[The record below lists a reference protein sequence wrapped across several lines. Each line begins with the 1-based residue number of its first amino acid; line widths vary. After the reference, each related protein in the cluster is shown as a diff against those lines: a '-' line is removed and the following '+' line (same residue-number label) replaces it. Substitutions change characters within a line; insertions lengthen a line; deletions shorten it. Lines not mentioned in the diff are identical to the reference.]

1 MAERSAKVTKK
12 TGRERAIELIEQRL
26 LRKGKPRLQ
35 MTLILTLTG
44 AAGFL
49 ISFALLH
56 IGITWMWLRYPIA
69 ILLAY
74 CVFLL
79 LLRFWL
85 FSHSR
90 ERGSGF
96 DIDPSLIADMDS
108 SIVDLLPSDGA
119 SSTAEVFKLGGAT
132 DFGGGG
138 AGGSWAEGLNSASA
152 APQSSGGSLLGSGG
166 SGGGSGGSGSSLG
179 LDLDLDEG
187 WLIILALVFILGG
200 IIASLYVVYIA
211 PALLAEILV
220 DGLLLT
226 GLYKRMKGMEQ
237 SNWLR
242 TAVRKTLLAA
252 LVVAFFFSIAGYL
265 FQKAVPRAH
274 SIGDVW
280 TSRTDDKR

>member
-1 MAERSAKVTKK
+1 
-12 TGRERAIELIEQRL
+12 
-26 LRKGKPRLQ
+26 
-35 MTLILTLTG
+35 MTLILSLTG

-56 IGITWMWLRYPIA
+56 IGITRMWLRYPIA

-85 FSHSR
+85 FAHSK
-90 ERGSGF
+90 ESASGLG
-96 DIDPSLIADMDS
+96 IDS
-108 SIVDLLPSDGA
+108 SVIDVGSSITDLLPSDVAGGA
-119 SSTAEVFKLGGAT
+119 AEVFKLGGGG

-138 AGGSWAEGLNSASA
+138 AGGSWVDGLSSASS
-152 APQSSGGSLLGSGG
+152 APQGGGFGIGG
-166 SGGGSGGSGSSLG
+166 SGGGGSSGGGGGGGLG
-179 LDLDLDEG
+179 LDFDLDDG
-187 WLIILALVFILGG
+187 CLIVLAIIFILGG

-226 GLYKRMKGMEQ
+226 GLYKRMKGVEQ
-237 SNWLR
+237 GGQGSWLK

-252 LVVAFFFSIAGYL
+252 LVVAFFFSVAGYL
-265 FQKAVPRAH
+265 FQKAVPEAH

-280 TSRTDDKR
+280 TSRESE

>member
-1 MAERSAKVTKK
+1 MNK
-12 TGRERAIELIEQRL
+12 TSRKRAVELIERQL
-26 LRKGKPRLQ
+26 LRKGRPRLQ
-35 MTLILTLTG
+35 MTLILFLTG
-44 AAGFL
+44 ATGFL

-56 IGITWMWLRYPIA
+56 LGIIWMWLRYPIS

-85 FSHSR
+85 FSHVR
-90 ERGSGF
+90 EGESGLYV
-96 DIDPSLIADMDS
+96 DPSILDVGS
-108 SIVDLLPSDGA
+108 SIANVLPSDGGGSA
-119 SSTAEVFKLGGAT
+119 AEIFKLGGGG

-152 APQSSGGSLLGSGG
+152 ASQG
-166 SGGGSGGSGSSLG
+166 SGGGILGRGSGVVRGGGRSGLN

-187 WLIILALVFILGG
+187 CLIILALLFILGG
-200 IIASLYVVYIA
+200 VVASLYVVYIA

-226 GLYKRMKGMEQ
+226 GLYKRMKNMERG
-237 SNWLR
+237 NWLR

-265 FQKAVPRAH
+265 FQKAVPTAH
-274 SIGDVW
+274 SIGDIW
-280 TSRTDDKR
+280 TTRKSE